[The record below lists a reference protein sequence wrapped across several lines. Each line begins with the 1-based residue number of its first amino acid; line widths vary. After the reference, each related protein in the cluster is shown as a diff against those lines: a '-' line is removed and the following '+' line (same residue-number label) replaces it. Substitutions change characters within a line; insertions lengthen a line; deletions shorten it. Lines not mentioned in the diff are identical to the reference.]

1 MEAAFEI
8 GDKAVY
14 PVHGVTEVVGLEHR
28 DVGGHPLTVYI
39 LKVLEN
45 GSTIVVPTGKAQ
57 TVGLRQL
64 ISDDEV
70 TEVLAVLRCKDV
82 GRNDQT
88 WNRRQREYMD
98 KLKTGSVFE
107 IAEVFRDL
115 SLLGVDKQL
124 SFSERRLLDTAKN
137 LLVQELAL
145 ARGIS
150 EAEITDEIDS
160 IFDNAAAA

>member
-1 MEAAFEI
+1 MEAAFAI

-45 GSTIVVPTGKAQ
+45 SSTIVVPTGKAQ
-57 TVGLRQL
+57 AVGLRQI
-64 ISDDEV
+64 ISPDEV
-70 TEVLAVLRCKDV
+70 EEVLAVLRCKDV
-82 GRNDQT
+82 DRNDQT

-115 SLLGVDKQL
+115 TLLGLDKQL
-124 SFSERRLLDTAKN
+124 SFSERRLLDTAKS

-145 ARGIS
+145 ARGTPQ
-150 EAEITDEIDS
+150 AEMAHEINS
-160 IFDNAAAA
+160 IFANAVAA

>member
-14 PVHGVTEVVGLEHR
+14 PVHGVTEVVGVEHR
-28 DVGGHPLTVYI
+28 DVGGYPLTVYI

-45 GSTIVVPTGKAQ
+45 GSKIVVPTGKAKA
-57 TVGLRQL
+57 VGLRQL
-64 ISDDEV
+64 ITDDEV
-70 TEVLAVLRCKDV
+70 NEVFDVLRSKDV
-82 GRNDQT
+82 IPNEQT

-107 IAEVFRDL
+107 IAEVYRDL

-124 SFSERRLLDTAKN
+124 SFSERRLLDTAKS
-137 LLVQELAL
+137 LLVQELSL
-145 ARGIS
+145 ARGTS
-150 EAEITDEIDS
+150 ESEIVHEIDA
-160 IFDNAAAA
+160 IFANAAAA

>member
-1 MEAAFEI
+1 MEAAFGI

-57 TVGLRQL
+57 AIGLRQI
-64 ISDDEV
+64 ISCDEV
-70 TEVLAVLRCKDV
+70 EEVFTVLRCKEVD
-82 GRNDQT
+82 RNDQT

-115 SLLGVDKQL
+115 TLLGHDKQL

-145 ARGIS
+145 ARGTS
-150 EAEITDEIDS
+150 QAEMAHVINS
-160 IFDNAAAA
+160 IFTNAAAA